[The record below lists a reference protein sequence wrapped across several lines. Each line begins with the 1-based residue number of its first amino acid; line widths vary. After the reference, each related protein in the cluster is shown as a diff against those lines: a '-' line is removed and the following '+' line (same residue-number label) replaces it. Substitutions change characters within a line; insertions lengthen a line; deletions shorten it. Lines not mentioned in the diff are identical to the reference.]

1 MPRGARSPG
10 GVGRRCRRSPE
21 GGSLGLPQE
30 HAAIPRWLVD
40 RAPVPQK
47 DFWPLSSG
55 LTPYRRSRPAA
66 PLALSRF
73 NQQHNTPRD
82 RWHLGSPSD
91 GRERGE
97 SRRQQRP
104 DLPRRKE
111 GGLHGLFSTTGKVTE
126 RAEYRHVVPRHPPLC
141 DLAALNA
148 EHRPEI
154 KFRFGTRRWKW
165 THWSLLGA
173 LIR

>member
-82 RWHLGSPSD
+82 RWHLGSRQMAVSAAKAAD
-91 GRERGE
+91 SSAQTCHDERKADFTA
-97 SRRQQRP
+97 SSQ
-104 DLPRRKE
+104 
-111 GGLHGLFSTTGKVTE
+111 
-126 RAEYRHVVPRHPPLC
+126 
-141 DLAALNA
+141 
-148 EHRPEI
+148 
-154 KFRFGTRRWKW
+154 
-165 THWSLLGA
+165 LLG
-173 LIR
+173 R